1 MHMHIYINSKFC
13 FIETNTPYAL
23 AYWRERRRLRER
35 DGVRITWI
43 LVEGESK

>member
-1 MHMHIYINSKFC
+1 MHMHIYINNKFC
-13 FIETNTPYAL
+13 FIETNSPYAL